1 MTKSLVLL
9 NLFKVKELKKKLS
22 VGKRTLFLITTMD
35 LKSFTSAIAQ
45 IAEERGILPEK
56 VIETIEMAIAA
67 AYKKEYGEKG
77 QMIKCKLD
85 SESGEAEF
93 WLVKLVVDESMI
105 YSEEELEKAKMAS
118 PSSLPSLSLRESS
131 VYDEITRKI

>member
-22 VGKRTLFLITTMD
+22 VGKRTLFLDTMD
-35 LKSFTSAIAQ
+35 IKSFMSAIAQ

-67 AYKKEYGEKG
+67 A
-77 QMIKCKLD
+77 
-85 SESGEAEF
+85 
-93 WLVKLVVDESMI
+93 
-105 YSEEELEKAKMAS
+105 
-118 PSSLPSLSLRESS
+118 
-131 VYDEITRKI
+131 

>member
-1 MTKSLVLL
+1 
-9 NLFKVKELKKKLS
+9 
-22 VGKRTLFLITTMD
+22 MD

-67 AYKKEYGEKG
+67 AYKKEYGKKG

-85 SESGEAEF
+85 PKSGEAEF
-93 WLVKLVVDESMI
+93 WLVKLVVDGSMI
-105 YSEEELEKAKMAS
+105 YSEEELEKAKMAL
-118 PSSLPSLSLRESS
+118 PSSSPTQAIAQGGKERMFFDSS
-131 VYDEITRKI
+131 AKADSVNGFN